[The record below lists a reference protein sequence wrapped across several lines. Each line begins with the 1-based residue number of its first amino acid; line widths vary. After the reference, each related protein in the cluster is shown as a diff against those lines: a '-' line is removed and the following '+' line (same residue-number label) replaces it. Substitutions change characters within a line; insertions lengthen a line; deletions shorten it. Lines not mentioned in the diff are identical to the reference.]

1 MKRTLLVA
9 FLACTL
15 TVLTDASSR
24 AADEPLGKLFI
35 KAAKA
40 KVDGQ
45 DFADQELEDSVKDL
59 KKRAKKF
66 LLVEDESQAEL
77 LLVVV
82 KRETKVGQ
90 PSLMKHK
97 TPRNVNDLHATISIR
112 ENEGWKP
119 GVQLSSNGC
128 CQFWADAASKI
139 MSETEKWAKQ
149 QEKR

>member
-1 MKRTLLVA
+1 MKRRLFVA

-15 TVLTDASSR
+15 IVLTDVSTG
-24 AADEPLGKLFI
+24 AADQPLGKLFI

-59 KKRAKKF
+59 KKRANKF
-66 LLVEDESQAEL
+66 LLVEDESQADF

-82 KRETKVGQ
+82 KRETKAGQ

-97 TPRNVNDLHATISIR
+97 TPRNVNDLHATISIK

-119 GVQLSSNGC
+119 GVQLSTNGC
-128 CQFWADAASKI
+128 CQFWTDAASKI
-139 MSETEKWAKQ
+139 MSEAEKWAKL

>member
-1 MKRTLLVA
+1 MKRLFFVA
-9 FLACTL
+9 LLACSFIFL
-15 TVLTDASSR
+15 SDISSR

-97 TPRNVNDLHATISIR
+97 TPRNVNDIHATISVK
-112 ENEGWKP
+112 ENEAWKP

-128 CQFWADAASKI
+128 CQFWTDAASKI
-139 MSETEKWAKQ
+139 MSDTEKWAKQ

>member
-1 MKRTLLVA
+1 
-9 FLACTL
+9 LA
-15 TVLTDASSR
+15 VIR
-24 AADEPLGKLFI
+24 KN
-35 KAAKA
+35 
-40 KVDGQ
+40 GQ
-45 DFADQELEDSVKDL
+45 DFADQELEDTVKDL

-66 LLVEDESQAEL
+66 LLVEAEPQADS
-77 LLVVV
+77 LLVVL

-97 TPRNVNDLHATISIR
+97 TPRNVNDLHATISIK

-128 CQFWADAASKI
+128 CTFWADAASKI
-139 MSETEKWAKQ
+139 MSDAEKWAKQ